1 MKWELCSP
9 IGVIQPECS
18 QGYAVPGESSRTA
31 LKVFAGL
38 MWAFSF
44 IWLLLVLCFCSR
56 IRLAISLNQVAA
68 QFLAHKPYIVLV
80 PVVQAVVGIIWTLLW
95 ALSVCFL
102 LSQVPDGYVPKEAF
116 ATYAEAY
123 GTADDPGKCTGSAPV
138 GSVWKDETCKG
149 PDPKCWRCAPPRFNL
164 DVRFFISF
172 FVYLW
177 NNAFL
182 MACGQCVI
190 AGSVGVWFF
199 TPNKEKGKVF
209 AFRDAIRNVFKF
221 HTGSLACGS
230 FILAVV
236 KFIRYLMMW
245 LEKQAKAQKNKV
257 VALILKCLQYLI
269 WCFERFIE
277 FINKNAYIQ
286 VALKGTSFCK
296 SAWNAWKIIVA
307 NMARF
312 GVVAILGRVITII
325 GYFFVMLFTVVLGF
339 FIVKG
344 MHPEIS
350 PAVPLMLYVITSYIV
365 GKLYMSVFGLA
376 VDTSL
381 QCVIEAEAMDHDGSF
396 VPKALKDALPATS
409 PPKKDD
415 GKQDPNQVQEIK
427 QGIFTGLS

>member
-1 MKWELCSP
+1 
-9 IGVIQPECS
+9 
-18 QGYAVPGESSRTA
+18 
-31 LKVFAGL
+31 
-38 MWAFSF
+38 
-44 IWLLLVLCFCSR
+44 
-56 IRLAISLNQVAA
+56 
-68 QFLAHKPYIVLV
+68 
-80 PVVQAVVGIIWTLLW
+80 
-95 ALSVCFL
+95 
-102 LSQVPDGYVPKEAF
+102 
-116 ATYAEAY
+116 
-123 GTADDPGKCTGSAPV
+123 V

-182 MACGQCVI
+182 MACGQCII
-190 AGSVGVWFF
+190 AGAVGVWFF

-209 AFRDAIRNVFKF
+209 ALREAVHNVFRY
-221 HTGSLACGS
+221 HTGSLACGA

-236 KFIRYLMMW
+236 QFIRYLMMY
-245 LEKQAKAQKNKV
+245 LEQQAKAQKNRV